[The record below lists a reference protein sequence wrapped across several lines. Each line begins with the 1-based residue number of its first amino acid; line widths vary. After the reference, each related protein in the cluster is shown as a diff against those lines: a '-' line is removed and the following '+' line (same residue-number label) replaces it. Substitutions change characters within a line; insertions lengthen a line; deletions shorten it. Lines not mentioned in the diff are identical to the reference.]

1 LLKCLLQ
8 PIDIFGE
15 NGCVLL
21 FFSSQLAA
29 IFNELKEG
37 LFNAYIFCLVGF
49 NLWQGTENISKF
61 QNTIAMC
68 FILLFAFIKLTSQ

>member
-1 LLKCLLQ
+1 LFKCLLQ

-21 FFSSQLAA
+21 FFGCQLAA
-29 IFNELKEG
+29 VLNELKKG
-37 LFNAYIFCLVGF
+37 LCNAYVFCLVGF
-49 NLWQGTENISKF
+49 NLWQGTENIGEF

-68 FILLFAFIKLTSQ
+68 FILLFALIKLTS